1 MKIEPIDYSA
11 SYESVDSYGLKRW
24 EKIGIGATIT
34 ESDDP
39 IQCLQELKNKVEQ
52 FHRESNKTLSI
63 VADNV
68 PVPIV
73 QVEKEPE
80 TKLTKEEKQKKF
92 LIDCI
97 TIDELNSFRLLVK
110 NNPHLRDTYDLRL
123 EQLQQLEIQ
132 KLVK

>member
-11 SYESVDSYGLKRW
+11 SYESVNEYGLKRW

-34 ESDDP
+34 ENDDP

-68 PVPIV
+68 PVLEV
-73 QVEKEPE
+73 QVVKTPKQSMIEAITTCTEVATLKTFEKLAKSKPE
-80 TKLTKEEKQKKF
+80 FQQAYDETMIKLTK
-92 LIDCI
+92 
-97 TIDELNSFRLLVK
+97 
-110 NNPHLRDTYDLRL
+110 
-123 EQLQQLEIQ
+123 
-132 KLVK
+132 